1 MDLPINVSRATPPK
15 GVLALLECRFSL
27 ISRFSLAGLL
37 ITLNVSV
44 SQSNVSR
51 IFYGVDKSLD
61 LMSETRRFDVQAIT
75 FLFVAGH
82 V

>member
-1 MDLPINVSRATPPK
+1 MDLPINVSRATPKK
-15 GVLALLECRFSL
+15 GASALLECRFSL
-27 ISRFSLAGLL
+27 ISRFSLEGL
-37 ITLNVSV
+37 ITLSVSV

-61 LMSETRRFDVQAIT
+61 KVPGISRFGFKTIT
-75 FLFVAGH
+75 FLFIAGH